1 MPKQKISPLIFDTYL
16 AIIKNSLGSKMFRNF
31 YVKINGKHIDIM
43 KNGQYS
49 CAFYLSNILK
59 TFNLIKKPHVTVI
72 STIKDMQKSR
82 WQKIKKPK
90 IGSVLVWEI
99 KKFGKN
105 DIHTHIGFYIGNH
118 QAISNS
124 SNKGCPIKHHWTFNN
139 ERKITAIYWHPKLS
153 L

>member
-1 MPKQKISPLIFDTYL
+1 MNLPEPLPKQFS
-16 AIIKNSLGSKMFRNF
+16 SLMDDVPSGRLEIPQFQREF
-31 YVKINGKHIDIM
+31 
-43 KNGQYS
+43 
-49 CAFYLSNILK
+49 
-59 TFNLIKKPHVTVI
+59 
-72 STIKDMQKSR
+72 
-82 WQKIKKPK
+82 
-90 IGSVLVWEI
+90 VWEI